1 MMRKKFH
8 IKIIYLKLF
17 GEVSSFDNP
26 PFTLFQKCI
35 RVKPPQTKP
44 SLSVHCTQEIIPMSS
59 PIIQETYES
68 EIGASK
74 AGWG

>member
-1 MMRKKFH
+1 MTRKKFH

-35 RVKPPQTKP
+35 PANFEEKNW
-44 SLSVHCTQEIIPMSS
+44 H
-59 PIIQETYES
+59 PINVGNFFSKNFETFFLQLKYF
-68 EIGASK
+68 
-74 AGWG
+74 

>member
-1 MMRKKFH
+1 MTRKKFH

-35 RVKPPQTKP
+35 HANFEEKNWHPKNV
-44 SLSVHCTQEIIPMSS
+44 SHFLSKKF
-59 PIIQETYES
+59 ETFFLQLKYF
-68 EIGASK
+68 
-74 AGWG
+74 